1 MHISIFSHL
10 GPSFPTS
17 VFFVATNQ
25 TSRAT
30 DAIATKSFVGVDEL
44 RTHGTKSLWA
54 WRSGIASFTVV
65 VAFVAAIIGTN
76 GEVIRARFVI
86 FSVERQI
93 AAFARVYTVRRGTL
107 FRVCHRQNGHERRRY
122 CCCHENDREETEY
135 PNRRR
140 DGQSNERATNGA
152 IATRCSRACTRF
164 A

>member
-1 MHISIFSHL
+1 MAFVLESMHISTFFTL
-10 GPSFPTS
+10 GTELPN
-17 VFFVATNQ
+17 VFFVATDE

-93 AAFARVYTVRRGTL
+93 AAFARV
-107 FRVCHRQNGHERRRY
+107 
-122 CCCHENDREETEY
+122 
-135 PNRRR
+135 
-140 DGQSNERATNGA
+140 
-152 IATRCSRACTRF
+152 
-164 A
+164 